1 MIAALT
7 VKLRM
12 ICGTCLLVCD
22 GHGRDN
28 AEDDEG
34 NNDHDLN
41 LVTMVMSESI
51 ARMIALQD
59 LEFTALF
66 SICGVDR
73 A

>member
-12 ICGTCLLVCD
+12 IYRTCLLVCD

-51 ARMIALQD
+51 AR
-59 LEFTALF
+59 
-66 SICGVDR
+66 G
-73 A
+73 